1 MYNSIATVSL
11 SGSLPEKLA
20 AIAAAGFEGVELFEA
35 DVLADPHTP
44 REIGRIIADH
54 GLRCVTL
61 QPFRDFEGLPEPR
74 RAAVFDR
81 AEHKFDLAQELG
93 TDLLMVCSSTVA
105 DASGDHARIAA
116 DLHELGDRAGRRNL
130 RVAYEALAWGRHVND
145 HRDAWA
151 IVQAADHPQAGL
163 VLDSFHSLA
172 RRIPSE
178 TLLDIDPTRIFL
190 VQMADAPTIQMDIL
204 QWSRHLRCMPG
215 QGGLALVDYVAA
227 LMRIGYDDVLS
238 LEIFND
244 TFRSH
249 ATRVTAL
256 DGVRSLIALRD
267 EATQRVKPAGGT
279 LPPKVAV
286 ERLDFIE
293 FAASRDDTVKLEA
306 LFGKLGFT
314 LGGRHRSKAVS
325 LWRQGQISFV
335 LNSEPDG
342 FAASHGTVHGA
353 SVCAIGLAVN
363 DVAAAHVRAQGLRI
377 PSFEQAHGPGE
388 RTLPAVRGVGG
399 SLIEFV
405 EAAIDPEQAWM
416 QDFAI
421 DPAAD
426 TKGAGLT
433 GIDHFTQTVAH
444 GELLSWR
451 LFYTSLFDIEAEP
464 QVDLVD
470 PVGLVQSE
478 VLHTPNGALTLA
490 LNGSASSRTLS
501 SRFVDYYFGAGVQHV
516 ALSTDDIFTAADALA
531 ERGIEFL
538 QMPGNYYGDLVARF
552 GLEESLVARMR
563 RHQIIYDRDATGSYF
578 HLFTRAFERRIF
590 FEIVERRGYAGF
602 DPQGAAI
609 RLAAQTRLKLLPG
622 DPAVPMQSRP

>member
-35 DVLADPHTP
+35 DVLADTHKP
-44 REIGRIIADH
+44 REIGRMIADH

-81 AEHKFDLAQELG
+81 AERKFDLAQELG

-116 DLHELGDRAGRRNL
+116 DLHELGARARRRDL

-151 IVQAADHPQAGL
+151 IVRAADHPNAGL

-172 RRIPSE
+172 RGIPTES
-178 TLLDIDPTRIFL
+178 LLDIDPRRIFL
-190 VQMADAPTIQMDIL
+190 VQMADAPTIQMDVL

-215 QGGLALVDYVAA
+215 QGGLALVEYVAA
-227 LMRIGYDDVLS
+227 LMHIGYDDVLS

-244 TFRSH
+244 NFRAN
-249 ATRVTAL
+249 ATRMTAL
-256 DGVRSLIALRD
+256 DGVRSLTALRD
-267 EATQRVKPAGGT
+267 EAARAGNAAAAT
-279 LPPKVAV
+279 LPPRIGV

-293 FAASRDDTVKLEA
+293 FAASRDDAVKLGA
-306 LFGKLGFT
+306 LFEKLGFAP
-314 LGGRHRSKAVS
+314 GGRHRSKQVS
-325 LWRQGQISFV
+325 LWRQGRINFV

-342 FAASHGTVHGA
+342 FAAAHGTVHGA

-363 DVAAAHVRAQGLRI
+363 DVAAAHARAEGLRI

-405 EAAIDPEQAWM
+405 EAGIDPEAAWM
-416 QDFAI
+416 QDFEI

-426 TKGAGLT
+426 TRGAGLKA
-433 GIDHFTQTVAH
+433 IDHFTQTVAH
-444 GELLSWR
+444 VELLSWR
-451 LFYTSLFDIEAEP
+451 LFYTSLFAVQAEP

-478 VLHTPNGALTLA
+478 VLHTANGAMTLA
-490 LNGSASSRTLS
+490 LNSSASSKTLS

-516 ALSTDDIFTAADALA
+516 ALATDSIFATAEALA
-531 ERGIEFL
+531 ARGIEFL
-538 QMPGNYYGDLVARF
+538 AMPDNYYDDLVARF
-552 GLEESLVARMR
+552 GLDASLVARMR

-578 HLFTRAFERRIF
+578 HFFTRAFERRFF

-602 DPQGAAI
+602 DPQGAGI
-609 RLAAQTRLKLLPG
+609 RLAAQTRLKLLPS
-622 DPAVPMQSRP
+622 DAAVPMRAQA